1 MGGFYNQV
9 AGATQEL
16 GQETSR
22 LGTDIGNMWKS
33 IGGDVSSSIE
43 TAGNAYLKYQDHKE
57 ISAGAPAGA
66 DLLSALDQKWNET
79 AKTAD
84 PNDPATRQKFLKET
98 VRPAIDQFKGG
109 FTTENSQAWAQHFTD
124 QIYSHLTTKTAA
136 DQATL
141 AGIAAHRNVTSTINT
156 LSSTVRNDPSSL
168 DIALK
173 SVDSAVT
180 HMVGSSPTMD
190 AATAARVQSELT
202 TQGKAAVV
210 KSFMLG
216 IAEKNPAQAQKILDS
231 GKYAEFIDGTEAKT
245 IINYAKTNQRL
256 AQSEAR
262 NARVMQDYTAKNEFH
277 EAANKLELSTAPANP
292 GESPTLPKDYWENVR
307 KIGQMPGAQL
317 EPGRLKSMV
326 ENGERITARLGK
338 PEPLAPVSHETTMS
352 LIKDMRAGKIDSNDA
367 IYKAYGENKLTTAD
381 FNFLQK
387 EYAQAKTPDG
397 ELLNKDRDLFFKQYA
412 GAIDNAYSPQLGST
426 KVYNAEMYARRV
438 EAQLRSKGLDPHL
451 AYDPTSEY
459 FVGKPALIQ
468 KYQGDMTSDLK
479 EVAAR
484 KSVNLTADDS
494 KVISIT
500 TEEKPIERDAPRTA
514 GNSYM
519 TPLGKMKWTGT
530 GWVKP

>member
-1 MGGFYNQV
+1 
-9 AGATQEL
+9 
-16 GQETSR
+16 
-22 LGTDIGNMWKS
+22 
-33 IGGDVSSSIE
+33 
-43 TAGNAYLKYQDHKE
+43 
-57 ISAGAPAGA
+57 
-66 DLLSALDQKWNET
+66 
-79 AKTAD
+79 
-84 PNDPATRQKFLKET
+84 
-98 VRPAIDQFKGG
+98 
-109 FTTENSQAWAQHFTD
+109 
-124 QIYSHLTTKTAA
+124 
-136 DQATL
+136 
-141 AGIAAHRNVTSTINT
+141 
-156 LSSTVRNDPSSL
+156 
-168 DIALK
+168 
-173 SVDSAVT
+173 
-180 HMVGSSPTMD
+180 
-190 AATAARVQSELT
+190 
-202 TQGKAAVV
+202 
-210 KSFMLG
+210 
-216 IAEKNPAQAQKILDS
+216 
-231 GKYAEFIDGTEAKT
+231 
-245 IINYAKTNQRL
+245 
-256 AQSEAR
+256 
-262 NARVMQDYTAKNEFH
+262 
-277 EAANKLELSTAPANP
+277 
-292 GESPTLPKDYWENVR
+292 
-307 KIGQMPGAQL
+307 
-317 EPGRLKSMV
+317 
-326 ENGERITARLGK
+326 
-338 PEPLAPVSHETTMS
+338 MS

-479 EVAAR
+479 EIATR